1 MSQPQSSLQ
10 ELQPPQEQSLQPSQ
24 DISGN
29 PLKPAQVRSKKPN
42 NGWTREQE
50 ELVAQWSD
58 IAACYRWLHMKTES
72 QYARNNMF
80 ISIPVII
87 LSTLTGTVNV
97 GLGSIVG
104 DNKEHQKYANL
115 GVGGVSILA
124 GILSTL
130 GNFFKF
136 AQLSE
141 ANKSAALA
149 WGKFQ
154 RLVAIELA
162 LHPNDR
168 IDSMDFIKM
177 CRNELDRLIEQSPHV
192 PEAIIARFERTFGSI
207 EQLKKPDICNHLEH
221 TPIHKSKNERLKE
234 LAVEATLMMRSRRG
248 LAGDAADVDAEDDAA
263 AADIR
268 RQISEKLRSKEEDTI
283 ISVIEE
289 MGEAPIRAVMSAED
303 GNSAHLKLKM

>member
-1 MSQPQSSLQ
+1 MADTPK
-10 ELQPPQEQSLQPSQ
+10 
-24 DISGN
+24 DISGAGATGQQT
-29 PLKPAQVRSKKPN
+29 PRQKKPN

-58 IAACYRWLHMKTES
+58 IAACYRWLHTKTEAR
-72 QYARNNMF
+72 YARFNMG

-104 DNKEHQKYANL
+104 NDEQNQKYANL

-136 AQLSE
+136 AQLTE

-154 RLVAIELA
+154 RLAAIELA
-162 LHPNDR
+162 LHPTDR
-168 IDSMDFIKM
+168 LDSLEFIKM
-177 CRNELDRLIEQSPHV
+177 CRNELDRMIEQSPPV
-192 PEAIIARFERTFGSI
+192 PESIIRLFEKQFGSI
-207 EQLKKPDICNHLEH
+207 EQLKKPDICNHIEH
-221 TPIHKSKNERLKE
+221 TTVYENKTERLKQ
-234 LAVEATLMMRSRRG
+234 LAVEATLMLRTKKGM
-248 LAGDAADVDAEDDAA
+248 LKELVEGDINEK
-263 AADIR
+263 IR
-268 RQISEKLRSKEEDTI
+268 KEVE
-283 ISVIEE
+283 S
-289 MGEAPIRAVMSAED
+289 
-303 GNSAHLKLKM
+303 KLKERDDVALSISQQRVNTIMAAEKFDDSAAH